1 MLFLCS
7 FSCCQ
12 MRFVFFQGAID
23 LDISDRDHKLHS
35 DGGLRLDF
43 FIRIWFMFTNKK
55 ETERDFGGT
64 KSQLKY
70 RMWLTWQMKCIPL
83 LFLVDFSFQTF
94 VNGRLFI
101 AFLVKHN
108 EMLMGNWVSKGEVKD
123 KRKMTKTTEKT
134 SGILVKMC
142 SILIGF
148 CSKGLL
154 RDFDFVSSR
163 SRKLLYRLGWP
174 LI

>member
-1 MLFLCS
+1 ME
-7 FSCCQ
+7 
-12 MRFVFFQGAID
+12 VF
-23 LDISDRDHKLHS
+23 
-35 DGGLRLDF
+35 GLIF

-134 SGILVKMC
+134 WNSRENVLDSYRLLFERSFEGLWLRFESITKITLSFGLTINLISMTV
-142 SILIGF
+142 ILI
-148 CSKGLL
+148 KL
-154 RDFDFVSSR
+154 RR
-163 SRKLLYRLGWP
+163 SIYKFITNILWL
-174 LI
+174 

>member
-1 MLFLCS
+1 
-7 FSCCQ
+7 
-12 MRFVFFQGAID
+12 
-23 LDISDRDHKLHS
+23 
-35 DGGLRLDF
+35 
-43 FIRIWFMFTNKK
+43 
-55 ETERDFGGT
+55 
-64 KSQLKY
+64 
-70 RMWLTWQMKCIPL
+70 MKCIPL

-163 SRKLLYRLGWP
+163 SRKLLYRLG
-174 LI
+174 